1 MRAPPVF
8 VVLALSSVA
17 ACAQLSALFGKKPAE
32 AQPQAGSQQTAK
44 NEAAAREA
52 AAAEEKRRA
61 QEAAEREQREQAMIA
76 EIERLR
82 GEVSAGTGDVK
93 ANLLAFS
100 AKIVEAANSDAAKA
114 GKLDVA
120 ALSREAAGKFDAAL
134 QKDPSLELLRGLG
147 DLPRGAE
154 VDAAF
159 VRACPKLRPRVQAD
173 FVVSFVGE
181 CMTRA
186 GDDPAKLK
194 WPGVQKDLVAYR
206 KFKDEELRKAKE
218 EEARRAAEEARRA
231 KEEADEA
238 AKAARGESYV
248 AASVFAAG
256 RCNFGNCAKDGWTI
270 DTAAGQV
277 RVRCNFGNCLKDG
290 WVAEFPDG
298 KSARTACSFGDC
310 FKDGWRTD
318 LPDGGSATTRCNFG
332 NCLKDGWNTDIP
344 GLGTA
349 STRCNF
355 QDCLKDGW
363 STDLPTGGQV
373 RCRCNFQDCLKDGAT
388 CD

>member
-1 MRAPPVF
+1 MRAALAI
-8 VVLALSSVA
+8 VLCLSSLA
-17 ACAQLSALFGKKPAE
+17 ACAQLGALFGKKPSE
-32 AQPQAGSQQTAK
+32 EQQQTAQQQQAK
-44 NEAAAREA
+44 NEAASREQ

-61 QEAAEREQREQAMIA
+61 QEAAEREQREQALLA

-82 GEVSAGTGDVK
+82 AEVSAGTGDRT
-93 ANLLAFS
+93 ATLLAFA
-100 AKIVEAANSDAAKA
+100 AKIKETAGSEAAQA
-114 GKLDVA
+114 GRIDVA
-120 ALSREAAGKFDAAL
+120 GLSREAAGHFDAAL
-134 QKDPSLELLRGLG
+134 QKDPSLDLLRALG
-147 DLPRGAE
+147 DLPRGPE

-159 VRACPKLRPRVQAD
+159 VRACPKLRARVQAD
-173 FVVSFVGE
+173 FLVSFVGE
-181 CMTRA
+181 CLTRA
-186 GDDPAKLK
+186 GDDTARLK

-206 KFKDEELRKAKE
+206 RVKEEELRRAKE
-218 EEARRAAEEARRA
+218 EEAQRA
-231 KEEADEA
+231 KEEADQA

-270 DTAAGQV
+270 DTAAGSV
-277 RVRCNFGNCLKDG
+277 RVRCNFSNCLKDG

-318 LPDGGSATTRCNFG
+318 LPDGGTANTRCNFG
-332 NCLKDGWNTDIP
+332 NCLKDGWSTDIP
-344 GLGTA
+344 NLGTA
-349 STRCNF
+349 NTRCNF

-363 STDLPTGGQV
+363 TTDLPTGGQV